1 LIEHI
6 RTTWTKGST
15 LPNHFVTVVPPQ
27 MRKEKE
33 WYRGTA
39 DSIHQNINLVYD
51 FKPRLVAIFGGDH
64 IYRMNIKEMIDYHLK
79 KKAQATVAVIPI
91 DSKDAGQ
98 FGVADT
104 ASDGR
109 ISRFIEKPK
118 MPKGKTVL
126 ASMGNYIFNAEF
138 LIDVLAEDARKNT
151 DHDFGKNILPFLIEG
166 KKAKIYAYDFS
177 SNRIPSLKKYEADY
191 YWRDVGTIKSY
202 WEANMDLL
210 GKNPKLDLDN
220 QDWPIYASNLDC
232 PPAHISDSQVENSLI
247 CEGARVDGAIV
258 NNSIVG
264 RSVKIEPGCVVQDS
278 IILDFSRVGA
288 GSQVKKAIVDR
299 FNIID
304 KNSKVY
310 RDKNLDSSKYF
321 LDSSGI
327 VVVKRGARKVFYF

>member
-1 LIEHI
+1 VLVQYKSQSLIEHI

-64 IYRMNIKEMIDYHLK
+64 IYRM
-79 KKAQATVAVIPI
+79 
-91 DSKDAGQ
+91 
-98 FGVADT
+98 ADT